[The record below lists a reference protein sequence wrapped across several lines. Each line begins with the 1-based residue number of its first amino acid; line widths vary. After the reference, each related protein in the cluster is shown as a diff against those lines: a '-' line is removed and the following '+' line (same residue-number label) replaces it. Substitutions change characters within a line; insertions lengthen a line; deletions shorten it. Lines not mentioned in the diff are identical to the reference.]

1 MEVSAFFVIFGE
13 KIKKVIIMT
22 SDEKFDSLCSWL
34 VLIMFIMPL
43 ICYAPFV
50 CSILHLLGLC
60 HFQFFN
66 NDVMWVYV
74 ALSAIAGTLLVS
86 AILKFCVITLCNGE
100 MMGYIKRMIF
110 FHHKLKDP
118 SRAKELYEIFWEE
131 K

>member
-1 MEVSAFFVIFGE
+1 MEVSAFFIIFGE
-13 KIKKVIIMT
+13 KFKKLIIMT
-22 SDEKFDSLCSWL
+22 DSSSETFFGWAL
-34 VLIMFIMPL
+34 LISLITSL
-43 ICYAPFV
+43 ICLAPFV

-60 HFQFFN
+60 HFQCFN

-74 ALSAIAGTLLVS
+74 ALSAIAGALLVS

>member
-1 MEVSAFFVIFGE
+1 
-13 KIKKVIIMT
+13 MT
-22 SDEKFDSLCSWL
+22 DDSLGTFFGW
-34 VLIMFIMPL
+34 VLLITFIMSL
-43 ICYAPFV
+43 ICIAPFV

-60 HFQFFN
+60 HFQCFN

-86 AILKFCVITLCNGE
+86 AILKFCVITLNNDE
-100 MMGYIKRMIF
+100 MMGYIKRMIL

-118 SRAKELYEIFWEE
+118 SRAKELYEVFWEE